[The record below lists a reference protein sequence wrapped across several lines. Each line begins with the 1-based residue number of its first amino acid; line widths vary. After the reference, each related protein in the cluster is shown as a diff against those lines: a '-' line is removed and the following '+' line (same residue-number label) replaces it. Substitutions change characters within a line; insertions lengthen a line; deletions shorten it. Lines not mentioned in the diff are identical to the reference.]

1 VEERL
6 QKIIARSGI
15 ASRRKA
21 EEMIGEGRV
30 SVNSEI
36 VREMGFKADIERD
49 EIRVDGK
56 LICAEETKIYL
67 MLNKPRG
74 YVTSLSDPQNRPLVT
89 HLLPELGARLFP
101 VGRLDFDSEVLL
113 LMTNDGMFA
122 QHVQHPRYRIS
133 KTYRVKISG
142 RMSSEELTSLR
153 KGLELE
159 DGRFIP
165 DEVSIEDINPKSTWV
180 MLKISEGRNRVIR
193 RAFEKMGHSVLRLI
207 RTAVDDLQLD
217 NLEGGH
223 YRLLKGWEIKQ
234 LLSPKK
240 QRGKVSKF
248 KEGK

>member
-1 VEERL
+1 MEERL

-21 EEMIGEGRV
+21 ETMISEGRV

-36 VREMGFKADIERD
+36 VREQGCKADVERD

-56 LICAEETKIYL
+56 LICVEETKFYL

-74 YVTSLSDPQNRPLVT
+74 YVTALSDPQNRPLVI
-89 HLLPELGARLFP
+89 HLLPEMGARLFP
-101 VGRLDFDSEVLL
+101 VGRLDYDSEGLL
-113 LMTNDGMFA
+113 LMTNDGGFA

-142 RMSSEELTSLR
+142 RLNAREINQLQ

-159 DGRFIP
+159 DGKFVP
-165 DEVSIEDINPKSTWV
+165 DEVSLEEINPKSSWLT
-180 MLKISEGRNRVIR
+180 LKISEGRNRVIR
-193 RAFEKMGHSVLRLI
+193 RAFEHLGHEVLRLI
-207 RTAVDDLQLD
+207 RTAVADLQLG
-217 NLEGGH
+217 NLPEGD

-234 LLSPKK
+234 LLSPPK
-240 QRGKVSKF
+240 QVKSTAIPGKQK
-248 KEGK
+248 

>member
-1 VEERL
+1 MEERL
-6 QKIIARSGI
+6 QKILARSGI

-21 EEMIGEGRV
+21 EEMISEGRV

-74 YVTSLSDPQNRPLVT
+74 YVTSLSDPQQRPLVG

-101 VGRLDFDSEVLL
+101 VGRLDYDSEGLL
-113 LMTNDGMFA
+113 LMTNDGSFA
-122 QHVQHPRYRIS
+122 QHIQHPRYRIS

-142 RMSSEELTSLR
+142 RIKAEELNQLLR
-153 KGLELE
+153 GLELE

-165 DEVSIEDINPKSTWV
+165 DEVSMGEINPKSTWITV
-180 MLKISEGRNRVIR
+180 KISEGRNRVIR
-193 RAFEKMGHSVLRLI
+193 RAFDKLGHSVLRLI
-207 RTAVDDLQLD
+207 RIAIDDLQLG
-217 NLEGGH
+217 NLKEGE
-223 YRLLKGWEIKQ
+223 YRFLKGWEIKK
-234 LLSPKK
+234 LISSKK
-240 QRGKVSKF
+240 SGDKFSKF
-248 KEGK
+248 REGK